1 MILLLFRELGNLIIE
16 LGLSFYRCHC
26 AALSVAQKSTKTIC
40 ASEVKSIPL
49 TLLYVYP
56 IVLSLRPIDPYL
68 TTPLKTLRCWPLVAR
83 GKGNLFCFTISAA
96 TNAGSSGSHFS
107 TNRPVIKVNDKLN
120 LAESFIVRP
129 SFHRL
134 RLDFILHLLRPSV
147 FPSPPEHI
155 YFF

>member
-40 ASEVKSIPL
+40 ASEVESIPL

-83 GKGNLFCFTISAA
+83 GKGNFGSQYLPPQMLVALDRTFPQTVRWWRPTI
-96 TNAGSSGSHFS
+96 
-107 TNRPVIKVNDKLN
+107 N
-120 LAESFIVRP
+120 LAESFVVHP
-129 SFHRL
+129 AFHRL

-155 YFF
+155 YFFW